1 MTKILPCLLALV
13 GLAGCRGDIYVD
25 DLPGT
30 PVATPDPGAE
40 SFYLLDEGN
49 MGSNRAAIDFFNAA
63 DGTFTR
69 SVFTA
74 RNPNEVKELGDVGN
88 DLVIYG
94 SKMYAVIN
102 CSHKVQVLDAAT
114 CRSLAKIDV
123 PNPRYVV
130 GDGEFIYVSSYV
142 SPVQVDPTSPRG
154 AVFKIDTVTYTVIDR
169 VDVGYQPEQMAV
181 IDGFLYVAN
190 SGGYRAPDYDRTVS
204 VINLSSFAA
213 IRSLDIAPNLHRLA
227 ADPLGRLLVTS
238 RGDYATVP
246 ARLYAVDPGSG
257 EILATSDV
265 PVTNFAVSGDRVYTF
280 AADRND
286 ITASTRIVYH
296 TLDLSSLRAV
306 GTYISDSLAQ
316 ALKMPYA
323 IAVGPRS
330 GRVYL
335 TDARN
340 YVSSGSLHC
349 LSPADRTTLWTT
361 QTGDI
366 PCALAFLP

>member
-1 MTKILPCLLALV
+1 MVRLFSALILSMAMV
-13 GLAGCRGDIYVD
+13 ACRGDIYVD

-30 PVATPDPGAE
+30 AVTRPEPGVE

-49 MGSNRAAIDFFNAA
+49 MGSNRAAIDFFDAA

-114 CRSLAKIDV
+114 CRSLAKIDI

-142 SPVQVDPTSPRG
+142 SPVQVDPTAPRG
-154 AVFKIDTVTYTVIDR
+154 AVFKIDTLTYRVLDR

-181 IDGFLYVAN
+181 IDGRLYVAN
-190 SGGYRAPDYDRTVS
+190 SGGYRAPDYDRTIS
-204 VINLSSFAA
+204 VISLETFAVV
-213 IRSLDIAPNLHRLA
+213 RSLDIAPNLHRLA

-238 RGDYATVP
+238 RGDYASVP

-257 EILATSDV
+257 TILAASDA

-286 ITASTRIVYH
+286 ITASTRIVYN
-296 TLDLSSLRAV
+296 TLRLDDLSAT
-306 GTYISDSLAQ
+306 GTYLPDSLAG
-316 ALKMPYA
+316 AIKMPYA

-340 YVSSGSLHC
+340 YVSSGFVHC
-349 LSPADRTTLWTT
+349 IRPDGTPLWSAK
-361 QTGDI
+361 TGDI
-366 PCALAFLP
+366 PCSIAFLP

>member
-1 MTKILPCLLALV
+1 MTKYLASLALLIALV
-13 GLAGCRGDIYVD
+13 SCRGDIYVD
-25 DLPGT
+25 DLPASAVT
-30 PVATPDPGAE
+30 RPEPGVE

-49 MGSNRAAIDFFNAA
+49 MGSNRAAIDFFDAA

-74 RNPNEVKELGDVGN
+74 RNPGEVKELGDVGN
-88 DLVIYG
+88 DLTIYG

-102 CSHKVQVLDAAT
+102 CSHKVQVLDAAS

-142 SPVQVDPTSPRG
+142 SPVQVDPTAPRG
-154 AVFKIDTVTYTVIDR
+154 AIFKIDTLTYTIVDR

-181 IDGFLYVAN
+181 IGRRLYVAN
-190 SGGYRAPDYDRTVS
+190 SGGYRAPDYDTTIS
-204 VINLSSFAA
+204 VISLSTFAV

-238 RGDYATVP
+238 RGNYASIP
-246 ARLYAVDPGSG
+246 ARLYAVDPSSG
-257 EILATSDV
+257 DILATSDV
-265 PVTNFAVSGDRVYTF
+265 PVTNFAVNGDRVYTF

-286 ITASTRIVYH
+286 ITASTQIAYN
-296 TLDLSSLRAV
+296 TLNLRDLKKI
-306 GTYISDSLAQ
+306 GTFVPDSLSRAI
-316 ALKMPYA
+316 KMPYA

-330 GRVYL
+330 GRIYL

-340 YVSSGSLHC
+340 YVSSGFIHC
-349 LSPADRTTLWTT
+349 IRPDGTPLWTAK
-361 QTGDI
+361 TGDI
-366 PCALAFLP
+366 PCSIAFLP